1 LGLIDVLFAEEAR
14 LCSWWRWVEHQAV
27 GEELVVRALCS
38 VKETRTAQ
46 ATRGVAWD
54 VSRSEDL
61 VLRSLDLRFAA
72 CMHLGY
78 RRFVGKCSISQTPTS
93 KSPEVVTPEPMQ

>member
-1 LGLIDVLFAEEAR
+1 V
-14 LCSWWRWVEHQAV
+14 VHQV
-27 GEELVVRALCS
+27 VRKELVVRALCR
-38 VKETRTAQ
+38 VKETGTAQ